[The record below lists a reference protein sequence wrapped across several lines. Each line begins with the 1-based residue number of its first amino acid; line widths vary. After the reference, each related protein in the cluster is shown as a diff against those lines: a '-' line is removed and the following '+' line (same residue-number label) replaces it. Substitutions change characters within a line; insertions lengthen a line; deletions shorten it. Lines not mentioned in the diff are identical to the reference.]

1 MVEDWSRAIS
11 SAREGKIVARRGE
24 VGVGVQ
30 RVVLQMGIVGV
41 GCCGCVL
48 VVGKEVSCF
57 GLSWSERGDV
67 WAVFER

>member
-1 MVEDWSRAIS
+1 MARGRRWVAAMVEDWSRAIS
-11 SAREGKIVARRGE
+11 SARHGKMVASRGE

-48 VVGKEVSCF
+48 VVEENLVGF
-57 GLSWSERGDV
+57 RLRRG
-67 WAVFER
+67 